1 MAAKIRFYLDENVPV
16 IVARQLHA
24 RQIEAVTVRDLG
36 MLGASDEA
44 HLAKAK
50 EMGRVLC
57 TNDAD
62 YLRFAAEG
70 VSHAGIVFGQ
80 QDQHYI
86 GEWVNFLTLVHAVY
100 TPEEMVD
107 RVEYL

>member
-16 IVARQLHA
+16 VVARQLQA
-24 RQIEAVTVRDLG
+24 RQIEAVTARGLG
-36 MLGASDEA
+36 MLSVSDA
-44 HLAKAK
+44 THLSKAK
-50 EMGRVLC
+50 EMDCVLC
-57 TNDAD
+57 TNDSD
-62 YLRFAAEG
+62 FLRLASEG
-70 VSHAGIVFGQ
+70 ISHAGIVFGQ

-107 RVEYL
+107 RVEFL